1 MQPPFRAD
9 HVGSLLR
16 PPELKAAFRA
26 HSTGAL
32 DDTGLHAAQDDAI
45 RAVVAMQEE
54 VGLQSVTDGEF
65 RRASYWAHFLEG
77 VEGLRAERAGFEF
90 RDDTG
95 DVVGFTGTQNEGRL
109 RRVRSIS
116 GEELDFLAS
125 VTTKTPKI
133 TMPAPSTMH
142 FWRGPESIDRSVYP
156 TLADF
161 YADLAAIYAAEIAD
175 LGDRGARYVQLDEV
189 AVAMLCD
196 PDVRAA
202 VIARGEDP
210 EALIA
215 TYVGATN
222 ALLRGRPEQMT
233 AALHVCRGNYK
244 GHWLAAGGYEP
255 VAEALF
261 GGLEVDAFFLEFD
274 SERAGGFEPLRFVP
288 DGVDVVLGL
297 VSSKTPELEDA
308 GDLRRRVDEAATFVS
323 MERLAISP
331 QCGFA
336 STVGG
341 NPVTEDD
348 ERRKLSLVVEVAE
361 QIWGTA

>member
-1 MQPPFRAD
+1 
-9 HVGSLLR
+9 
-16 PPELKAAFRA
+16 
-26 HSTGAL
+26 
-32 DDTGLHAAQDDAI
+32 
-45 RAVVAMQEE
+45 
-54 VGLQSVTDGEF
+54 
-65 RRASYWAHFLEG
+65 
-77 VEGLRAERAGFEF
+77 
-90 RDDTG
+90 
-95 DVVGFTGTQNEGRL
+95 
-109 RRVRSIS
+109 
-116 GEELDFLAS
+116 
-125 VTTKTPKI
+125 
-133 TMPAPSTMH
+133 
-142 FWRGPESIDRSVYP
+142 
-156 TLADF
+156 
-161 YADLAAIYAAEIAD
+161 
-175 LGDRGARYVQLDEV
+175 
-189 AVAMLCD
+189 MLCD